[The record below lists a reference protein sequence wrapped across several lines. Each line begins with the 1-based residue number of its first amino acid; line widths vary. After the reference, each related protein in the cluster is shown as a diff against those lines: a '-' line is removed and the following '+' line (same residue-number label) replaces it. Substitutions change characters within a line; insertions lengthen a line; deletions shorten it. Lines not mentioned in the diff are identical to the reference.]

1 MLSGIII
8 IILFIIPL
16 FINEI
21 SSLIRL
27 IPEYTKHIYTIIIDI
42 RNKYLYKS
50 MPIGIQEMIDSNIN
64 RVEKIILDT
73 LQNVLDSIVL
83 IFTGFFSVIIA
94 PVLSFY
100 LLKDSE
106 NIKSYYIQY
115 QLNIEIIL
123 KGYLKKLI

>member
-64 RVEKIILDT
+64 RVEKLF
-73 LQNVLDSIVL
+73 L
-83 IFTGFFSVIIA
+83 I
-94 PVLSFY
+94 PY
-100 LLKDSE
+100 KM
-106 NIKSYYIQY
+106 
-115 QLNIEIIL
+115 
-123 KGYLKKLI
+123 